1 MLAWNMACTRRRRLT
16 CRHRVSRDE
25 GAAVSTSEG
34 TDPAP
39 EQDSTRTVPRQTPDS
54 DRPAP
59 TGPAPELPYPPPG
72 PLPVVGQP
80 RPSSF
85 KRGFGAGAGAA
96 LGAGAV
102 VCALTLLNILGLVAM
117 LALARPGSANTSAD
131 TSTTKTIWGE
141 PGASHTLRAIEVTGT
156 IATSGESTSS
166 LYTSTTY
173 GYDVADIIDGLEA
186 DDADGLLLL
195 MNTTGGTIPGSR
207 AIAMAAER
215 YRERTGHP
223 VIAYVT
229 GLSASGGMY
238 AMAGA
243 DHIYADQGTLIG
255 SIGVIMGPFAHYSG
269 VTQIDNGIL
278 SGGVS
283 AESIEQFYLTQ
294 GTAKDFGNP
303 FRDMTEE
310 ERATYTNGIAR
321 EYDVFVQ
328 WVADNRGISTDVIRD
343 ELGAYLFDA
352 KTAVDIHLADAV
364 LAREEAFRQ
373 AATDAGADPDD
384 TKIVTDTTPSTLS
397 RLLGADSSRV
407 FGHGRPMTSGKATSE
422 LCTSA
427 TTVFAWSANPIQA
440 CGG

>member
-1 MLAWNMACTRRRRLT
+1 MSA
-16 CRHRVSRDE
+16 
-25 GAAVSTSEG
+25 
-34 TDPAP
+34 
-39 EQDSTRTVPRQTPDS
+39 S
-54 DRPAP
+54 DD
-59 TGPAPELPYPPPG
+59 TGPAPESDNTRTTPRQAPDGARPAPAGAEPNPAPPPPG
-72 PLPVVGQP
+72 PLLVAGGP

-96 LGAGAV
+96 LGIGAV
-102 VCALTLLNILGLVAM
+102 VCALSLLNILGLVAM
-117 LALARPGSANTSAD
+117 LAITRPSSANTSAD

-215 YRERTGHP
+215 YRERTRHP

-294 GTAKDFGNP
+294 GTGKDLGNP
-303 FRDMTEE
+303 YRDMTEE
-310 ERATYTNGIAR
+310 ERATYTDGIAR

-352 KTAVDIHLADAV
+352 QTAVDKHLADAV
-364 LAREEAFRQ
+364 LGREEAFRQ
-373 AATDAGADPDD
+373 AATDAGADPGD
-384 TKIVTDTTPSTLS
+384 TRIITDTTPGTLS
-397 RLLGADSSRV
+397 RLFGADASRV
-407 FGHGRPMTSGKATSE
+407 FAHGRPMTSGTATSE